1 MKNKVLTEIYVAQLD
16 ETFNVYLPLNKN
28 IANSIELI
36 CKAISEYK
44 RITNIDYKQLSLYN
58 HETSLRYSPE
68 LLIKE
73 TNIRNGVRLI
83 LM

>member
-1 MKNKVLTEIYVAQLD
+1 MKNKILTEIYVAQLD
-16 ETFNVYLPLNKN
+16 ETFNIYLPLNKN

-44 RITNIDYKQLSLYN
+44 RIEKINYKNLSLYN
-58 HETSLRYSPE
+58 RETSLKYIPD
-68 LLIKE
+68 LLIKDS
-73 TNIRNGVRLI
+73 NIRNGVRLI

>member
-44 RITNIDYKQLSLYN
+44 RIEKINYNNLALYN
-58 HETSLRYSPE
+58 RETSLKYIPN

-73 TNIRNGVRLI
+73 SNIRNGVRLI